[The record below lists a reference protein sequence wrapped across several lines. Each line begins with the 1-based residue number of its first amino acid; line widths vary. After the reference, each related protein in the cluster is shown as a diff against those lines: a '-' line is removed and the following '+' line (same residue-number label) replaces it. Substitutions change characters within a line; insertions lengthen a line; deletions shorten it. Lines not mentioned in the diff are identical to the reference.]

1 MNPTSSEGNKN
12 KNNHKRIKN
21 IETAIEAFWAFNMIG
36 GDGIPES
43 IAEIEF
49 EIFTRILIY
58 GEFQQILFS
67 IVQHVE
73 SI

>member
-1 MNPTSSEGNKN
+1 
-12 KNNHKRIKN
+12 
-21 IETAIEAFWAFNMIG
+21 MIG